1 MASDPAK
8 PLLALTNTRLGITV
22 FARNLN
28 ASPLIVKCPQMKEAS
43 QILRITANIR
53 DQLGSSMRTGV
64 NKGTYAAILTPDNE
78 DGNAR
83 VIQCSIVAEIRNF
96 AFMTCKFP
104 GLCENILQLVVKYL
118 LRRVDVDINIMVIG
132 EVRAS

>member
-1 MASDPAK
+1 
-8 PLLALTNTRLGITV
+8 
-22 FARNLN
+22 
-28 ASPLIVKCPQMKEAS
+28 MKEAS